1 MRRSF
6 ACSGTLSIALAL
18 LLLVPALAGA
28 RPAGRL
34 PDAHALRRAGL
45 AVRWPLTQP
54 NATVPEGAQLTVT
67 VRRLR
72 RDAPVAHV
80 DFVRVAA
87 SGLAQ
92 HIVVSR
98 RLHAGHVTVTVP
110 KRGHYVLRL
119 RAGRLTYVSWVD
131 LLTLPPPPVP
141 NPCPAAGTPA
151 ATLTLDAAQIAAGG
165 SVGYAFA
172 DTGTTCLTI
181 GTAYS
186 WQRWDGAWTTVPST
200 MAFTTVALILHPGNA
215 YRAHATLEPAM
226 GAGHYRLVVGYT
238 PQLLAPPTPAPE
250 PSATAE
256 LDVVP

>member
-6 ACSGTLSIALAL
+6 ACSGTLSMALAL
-18 LLLVPALAGA
+18 LAPALAA
-28 RPAGRL
+28 AHPAGRL
-34 PDAHALRRAGL
+34 PDAYALRRAGL

-92 HIVVSR
+92 RIVVSR

-119 RAGRLTYVSWVD
+119 RAGRLTYVTWVD
-131 LLTLPPPPVP
+131 LLTLPPSPPP
-141 NPCPAAGTPA
+141 LKPCPAAGTPA
-151 ATLTLDAAQIAAGG
+151 ATLTLDAGQVATGG
-165 SVGYAFA
+165 SVGYVFT

-186 WQRWDGAWTTVPST
+186 WQRWDGGQWTAVPST
-200 MAFTTVALILHPGNA
+200 MAFTTVALILRPGST
-215 YRAHATLEPAM
+215 YRAEARLEPSM
-226 GAGHYRLVVGYT
+226 GAGHYRLVVSYT
-238 PQLLAPPTPAPE
+238 SDLPAASPAPP
-250 PSATAE
+250 ATAE